1 MRELLGAD
9 TSQARQ
15 KVMLTPAE
23 RWGFYIA
30 SMKVPMNLEQ
40 LRALAVEADRLHES
54 IYDQS
59 MTAAIQGQVE
69 RSDRFK
75 KAAEKAFR
83 RYERRHH
90 AFCSAQARDS

>member
-1 MRELLGAD
+1 M
-9 TSQARQ
+9 T
-15 KVMLTPAE
+15 LTPAA

-30 SMKVPMNLEQ
+30 PMKVPMSLEQ
-40 LRALAVEADRLHES
+40 LRMLAVEADRLHES

-90 AFCSAQARDS
+90 AFCSAKARAS